1 MRYLIIILASLIL
14 VGCADTVWVSKR
26 APGERSPWEVG
37 KGPSKFDHIKTYDH
51 FVIDVSKSRK
61 AALACAADDIT
72 GKFKGC
78 GMGSHTNQEDA
89 NYWAMKQC
97 QQHHPVCI
105 ITKQHNLW
113 VKQEYQ
119 KQADDIQIDRLIKQC
134 EYIGFKKNTEK
145 MGQCV
150 LQIQNT
156 EIQIAQSNAQISSSQ
171 AQQRSAETAD
181 TANRI
186 IILNETLKLLNP
198 PRQNF
203 NCQARPFGIYT
214 NIHCN

>member
-1 MRYLIIILASLIL
+1 
-14 VGCADTVWVSKR
+14 
-26 APGERSPWEVG
+26 
-37 KGPSKFDHIKTYDH
+37 
-51 FVIDVSKSRK
+51 
-61 AALACAADDIT
+61 
-72 GKFKGC
+72 
-78 GMGSHTNQEDA
+78 
-89 NYWAMKQC
+89 
-97 QQHHPVCI
+97 
-105 ITKQHNLW
+105 
-113 VKQEYQ
+113 
-119 KQADDIQIDRLIKQC
+119 
-134 EYIGFKKNTEK
+134 

-156 EIQIAQSNAQISSSQ
+156 EIQISQSNAQISSSK

-214 NIHCN
+214 NVYCN